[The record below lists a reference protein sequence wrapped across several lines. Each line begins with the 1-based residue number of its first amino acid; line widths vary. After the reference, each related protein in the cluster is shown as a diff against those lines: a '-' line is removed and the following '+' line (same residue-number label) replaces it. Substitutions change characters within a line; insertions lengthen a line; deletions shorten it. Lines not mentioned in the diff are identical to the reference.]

1 MFSLFFYRIFLS
13 YNHSFKSKNFRTV
26 SMRAS
31 RFLFATLRETPN
43 DAEVISHQL
52 MLRAGMIRKLASGLY
67 TWLPMG
73 VRVLNKVEAI
83 VREEMNRAGSLETL
97 MPVTQPASL
106 WEESGRY
113 VQYGPELLR
122 FKDRHSN
129 DFVLGPTHEEVI
141 TDLARNELKSYKQ
154 LPMNFYQIQTK
165 FRDEIRPRFGVMRSR
180 EFIMKDAYSF
190 HVDQASLQET
200 YDVMYDTYCRIF
212 SRLGLNFRPVQA
224 DTGSIGGSGSHEFHV
239 LASSGE
245 DDIAF
250 STESDY
256 AANVE
261 MAEAVLTG
269 ERAAPSQDLK
279 IVDTP
284 NQKTIADVSAFL
296 NTDPAQSVKALL
308 VQGIADEKGHIPVIA
323 LFLRGDHELNEI
335 KAEKHPLIAA
345 PLTFA
350 TDVQLNA
357 LGLTAGFCGP
367 QGLVEKGLT
376 VIVDR
381 AASVLSDFVA
391 GANEVDKHATG
402 INWDRDATF
411 TEVFDLRNVV
421 EGDPSPDGQG
431 TILIKRG
438 IEVGHIFQLGT
449 KYSEALGCKVLGDD
463 GKPLVVT
470 MGCYGIGVTRVV
482 ASAIEQNFDEKGI
495 IWPSAIAPFEV
506 AIVPMNAQKS
516 PRTLEAA
523 EALYAELQAAG
534 YDVLLDDRNER
545 PGVKFSDLE
554 LTGIPHRIVIGEKG
568 LDADTFEYKGRRDAE
583 SVNLSKD
590 ELLAKL
596 VK

>member
-1 MFSLFFYRIFLS
+1 
-13 YNHSFKSKNFRTV
+13 
-26 SMRAS
+26 MRAS

-212 SRLGLNFRPVQA
+212 TRLGLNFRPVQA

-250 STESDY
+250 STVSDY

-269 ERAAPSQDLK
+269 ERAEPTQDLK

-284 NQKTIADVSAFL
+284 NKKTIADVSVFL

-308 VQGIADEKGHIPVIA
+308 VQGVVDEKGHVPVIA

-350 TDVQLNA
+350 TDAQLNA

-367 QGLVEKGLT
+367 QGLVDKGLT

-402 INWDRDATF
+402 INWERDAKF

-523 EALYAELQAAG
+523 EILYAELQAAG

-568 LDADTFEYKGRRDAE
+568 LDAGTFEYKGRRDAE
-583 SVNLSKD
+583 SINLSKD

>member
-1 MFSLFFYRIFLS
+1 
-13 YNHSFKSKNFRTV
+13 
-26 SMRAS
+26 MRAS

-83 VREEMNRAGSLETL
+83 VREEMNRAGSLEVF
-97 MPVTQPASL
+97 MPVTQPSSL
-106 WEESGRY
+106 WEESGRF

-122 FKDRHSN
+122 FKDRHNN

-154 LPMNFYQIQTK
+154 LPINFYQIQTK
-165 FRDEIRPRFGVMRSR
+165 FRDEVRPRFGVMRSR

-190 HVDQASLQET
+190 HIDQASLQET

-212 SRLGLNFRPVQA
+212 SRLGLDFRPVQA

-261 MAEAVLTG
+261 MAEAVLVG
-269 ERAAPSQDLK
+269 ERAAATQELK
-279 IVDTP
+279 LVDTP
-284 NQKTIADVSAFL
+284 AQKTIADVSNFL
-296 NTDPAQSVKALL
+296 GTDAAQSVKALL
-308 VQGIADEKGHIPVIA
+308 VQGAATEEGKEAPVVA

-345 PLTFA
+345 PLAFA
-350 TDVQLNA
+350 TEAQIQA
-357 LGLTAGFCGP
+357 LGLSTGFIGP
-367 QGLVEKGLT
+367 QGLVEKGIT

-391 GANEVDKHATG
+391 GANEADKHAIG
-402 INWDRDATF
+402 VNWERDATF
-411 TEVFDLRNVV
+411 TEVYDLRNVV
-421 EGDPSPDGQG
+421 EGDPSPDGKG
-431 TILIKRG
+431 TLQIKRG
-438 IEVGHIFQLGT
+438 IEVGHIFQLGK
-449 KYSEALGCKVLGDD
+449 KYSEALGCKVLGKD
-463 GKPLVVT
+463 GKPMVVT

-482 ASAIEQNFDEKGI
+482 ASAIEQNFDDKGI

-506 AIVPMNAQKS
+506 AIVPMNAHKS

-534 YDVLLDDRNER
+534 YDVILDDRDER

-554 LTGIPHRIVIGEKG
+554 ITGIPHRIVIGEKG
-568 LDADTFEYKGRRDAE
+568 LDAGTFEYKGRTDAE
-583 SVNLSKD
+583 SVNISKE
-590 ELLAKL
+590 ELLAKIA
-596 VK
+596 K

>member
-1 MFSLFFYRIFLS
+1 
-13 YNHSFKSKNFRTV
+13 
-26 SMRAS
+26 MRAS

-83 VREEMNRAGSLETL
+83 VREEMNRAGALEPF
-97 MPVTQPASL
+97 MPVPQPASL

-122 FKDRHSN
+122 FNDRHTN
-129 DFVLGPTHEEVI
+129 PFVLGPTHEEVI

-154 LPMNFYQIQTK
+154 LPINFYQIQTK
-165 FRDEIRPRFGVMRSR
+165 FRDEVRPRFGVMRSR

-200 YDVMYDTYCRIF
+200 YDVMYETYCRIF
-212 SRLGLNFRPVQA
+212 SRLGLDFRPVQA

-256 AANVE
+256 AANIE
-261 MAEAVLTG
+261 MAEAILVG
-269 ERAAPSQDLK
+269 ERAAPTQALE

-284 NQKTIADVSAFL
+284 NQKTIADVSTFL
-296 NTDPAQSVKALL
+296 NTDPAHSVKALL
-308 VQGIADEKGHIPVIA
+308 VQGIADEKGHSPVIA

-350 TDVQLNA
+350 TEEQIAA
-357 LGLTAGFCGP
+357 LGLTAGFIGP

-391 GANEVDKHATG
+391 GANEADKHATG
-402 INWDRDATF
+402 VNWERDASF
-411 TEVFDLRNVV
+411 TEVYDLRNVV
-421 EGDPSPDGQG
+421 EGDPSPDGKG
-431 TILIKRG
+431 TLQIKRG
-438 IEVGHIFQLGT
+438 IEVGHIFQLGK
-449 KYSEALGCKVLGDD
+449 KYSEALGCKVLGED
-463 GKPLVVT
+463 GKPLTVT
-470 MGCYGIGVTRVV
+470 MGCYGIGVTRVI
-482 ASAIEQNFDEKGI
+482 ASAIEQNYDEKGI
-495 IWPSAIAPFEV
+495 IWPAAIAPFEV
-506 AIVPMNAQKS
+506 AIVPMNAHKS

-523 EALYAELQAAG
+523 EALYIELQAQG
-534 YDVLLDDRNER
+534 FDVLLDDRNER

-568 LDADTFEYKGRRDAE
+568 LDAGTFEYKGRTDIE
-583 SVNLSKD
+583 SVNINKD

-596 VK
+596 AK

>member
-1 MFSLFFYRIFLS
+1 
-13 YNHSFKSKNFRTV
+13 
-26 SMRAS
+26 MRAS

-67 TWLPMG
+67 SWLPMG

-83 VREEMNRAGSLETL
+83 VREEMNRAGALETL

-122 FKDRHSN
+122 FKDRHNN

-154 LPMNFYQIQTK
+154 LPINFYQIQTK

-190 HVDQASLQET
+190 HVNQDSLQET

-250 STESDY
+250 STESDF

-261 MAEAVLTG
+261 MAEAVLVG
-269 ERAAPSQDLK
+269 ERKAPTQALK

-284 NQKTIADVSAFL
+284 EQKTIADVSAYL
-296 NTDPAQSVKALL
+296 KTDPASSVKALL
-308 VQGIADEKGHIPVIA
+308 VQGVADEKGKVPVVA

-335 KAEKHPLIAA
+335 KAEKHSLIAS
-345 PLTFA
+345 PLEFA
-350 TDVQLNA
+350 TEAQLQEN
-357 LGLTAGFCGP
+357 GLTAGFCGP

-376 VIVDR
+376 VIIDR

-391 GANEVDKHATG
+391 GANEVDKHAIG
-402 INWDRDATF
+402 VNWERDAKF

-421 EGDPSPDGQG
+421 EGDPSPDGKG
-431 TILIKRG
+431 TLQIKRG
-438 IEVGHIFQLGT
+438 IEVGHIFQLGQ

-482 ASAIEQNFDEKGI
+482 ASAIEQNYDDKGI
-495 IWPSAIAPFEV
+495 IWPSVIAPFEI
-506 AIVPMNAQKS
+506 AIVPMNAQKL

-523 EALYAELQAAG
+523 EVLYAELQAAG

-568 LDADTFEYKGRRDAE
+568 LDAGTFEYKGRRDVE
-583 SVNLSKD
+583 SVNLSKE

>member
-1 MFSLFFYRIFLS
+1 
-13 YNHSFKSKNFRTV
+13 
-26 SMRAS
+26 MRAS

-83 VREEMNRAGSLETL
+83 VREEMNRAGSLEVF
-97 MPVTQPASL
+97 MPVTQPSSL
-106 WEESGRY
+106 WEESGRF

-122 FKDRHSN
+122 FKDRHNN

-154 LPMNFYQIQTK
+154 LPINFYQIQTK
-165 FRDEIRPRFGVMRSR
+165 FRDEVRPRFGVMRSR

-190 HVDQASLQET
+190 HIDQASLQET

-212 SRLGLNFRPVQA
+212 SRLGLDFRPVQA

-261 MAEAVLTG
+261 MAEAVLVG
-269 ERAAPSQDLK
+269 ERAAATQELK
-279 IVDTP
+279 LVDTP
-284 NQKTIADVSAFL
+284 AQKTIADVSNFL
-296 NTDPAQSVKALL
+296 GTDAAQSVKALL
-308 VQGIADEKGHIPVIA
+308 VQGVATEEDKEAPVVA

-350 TDVQLNA
+350 SEAQIQA
-357 LGLTAGFCGP
+357 LGLITGFIGP
-367 QGLVEKGLT
+367 QGLVEKGIT

-391 GANEVDKHATG
+391 GANEAGKHATG
-402 INWDRDATF
+402 VNWERDATF
-411 TEVFDLRNVV
+411 TEVYDLRNVV
-421 EGDPSPDGQG
+421 EGDPSPDGKG
-431 TILIKRG
+431 TLQIKRG
-438 IEVGHIFQLGT
+438 IEVGHIFQLGK
-449 KYSEALGCKVLGDD
+449 KYSEALGCKVLGKD
-463 GKPLVVT
+463 GKPMIVT

-482 ASAIEQNFDEKGI
+482 ASAIEQNFDDKGI

-506 AIVPMNAQKS
+506 AIVPMNAHKS

-534 YDVLLDDRNER
+534 YDVILDDRDER

-554 LTGIPHRIVIGEKG
+554 ITGIPHRIVIGEKG
-568 LDADTFEYKGRRDAE
+568 LDAGTFEYKGRTDAE
-583 SVNLSKD
+583 SVNISKE
-590 ELLAKL
+590 ELLAKIA
-596 VK
+596 K

>member
-1 MFSLFFYRIFLS
+1 
-13 YNHSFKSKNFRTV
+13 
-26 SMRAS
+26 MRAS

-73 VRVLNKVEAI
+73 VRVLNKVAAI
-83 VREEMNRAGSLETL
+83 VHEEMNNAGSLEVL

-122 FKDRHSN
+122 FKDRHGN
-129 DFVLGPTHEEVI
+129 PFVLGPTHEEVI

-154 LPMNFYQIQTK
+154 LPANFYQVQTK

-190 HVDQASLQET
+190 HANQESLQET
-200 YDVMYDTYCRIF
+200 YDIMYGAYCKIF
-212 SRLGLNFRPVQA
+212 SRLGLDFRPVQA

-256 AANVE
+256 AANIE
-261 MAEAVLTG
+261 MAEAILVG
-269 ERAAPSQDLK
+269 ERVAPTKALEV
-279 IVDTP
+279 VDTP
-284 NQKTIADVSAFL
+284 NQKTIADVSNFL
-296 NTDPAQSVKALL
+296 KSDPAHSVKALL
-308 VQGIADEKGHIPVIA
+308 VQGIAAEEGQATPVVA

-335 KAEKHPLIAA
+335 KAEKHPRIAS

-350 TDVQLNA
+350 TEEQLVA

-376 VIVDR
+376 VIADR

-391 GANEVDKHATG
+391 GANEVDKHVTG
-402 INWDRDATF
+402 LNWERDAQF
-411 TEVFDLRNVV
+411 TEVYDLRNVV
-421 EGDPSPDGQG
+421 EGDPSPDGKG
-431 TILIKRG
+431 TLQIKRG
-438 IEVGHIFQLGT
+438 IEVGHIFQLGQ
-449 KYSEALGCKVLGDD
+449 KYSEALGCKVLGED
-463 GKPLVVT
+463 GKPFTVT

-495 IWPSAIAPFEV
+495 IWPMAIAPFEV
-506 AIVPMNAQKS
+506 AIVPMNAHKS
-516 PRTLEAA
+516 PRSLEAA
-523 EALYAELQAAG
+523 EALYAELTTAG

-568 LDADTFEYKGRRDAE
+568 LDAGTFEYKGRRDAE
-583 SVNLSKD
+583 SVNISKD
-590 ELLAKL
+590 ELLAKIA
-596 VK
+596 K

>member
-1 MFSLFFYRIFLS
+1 
-13 YNHSFKSKNFRTV
+13 
-26 SMRAS
+26 MRAS

-83 VREEMNRAGSLETL
+83 IHEEMNRAGSLEVL
-97 MPVTQPASL
+97 MPVTQPSSL
-106 WEESGRY
+106 WEESGRF

-122 FKDRHSN
+122 FKDRHNN

-154 LPMNFYQIQTK
+154 LPANFYQVQTK

-190 HVDQASLQET
+190 HIDQDSLQET
-200 YDVMYDTYCRIF
+200 YDTMYDAYCRIF
-212 SRLGLNFRPVQA
+212 TRLGLNFRPVQA

-250 STESDY
+250 STDSDY

-261 MAEAVLTG
+261 MAEAVLVG
-269 ERAAPSQDLK
+269 ERATPTQELK
-279 IVDTP
+279 LVETP

-296 NTDPAQSVKALL
+296 KTDTKNSIKALL
-308 VQGIADEKGHIPVIA
+308 VQGVADEKGNVPVVA

-335 KAEKHPLIAA
+335 KAEKHAAIAA

-350 TDVQLNA
+350 TEEQIAA
-357 LGLTAGFCGP
+357 LGLTTGFIGP

-376 VIVDR
+376 VIIDR

-391 GANEVDKHATG
+391 GANEADKHATG
-402 INWDRDATF
+402 VNWERDAQY
-411 TEVFDLRNVV
+411 TEIYDLRNVV
-421 EGDPSPDGQG
+421 EGDVSPDGKG
-431 TILIKRG
+431 TLQIKRG
-438 IEVGHIFQLGT
+438 IEVGHIFQLGK
-449 KYSEALGCKVLGDD
+449 KYSEALGCKVLGKD
-463 GKPLVVT
+463 GKPTVVT

-482 ASAIEQNFDEKGI
+482 ASAIEQNFDDKGI
-495 IWPSAIAPFEV
+495 IWPLAIAPFEV
-506 AIVPMNAQKS
+506 AIVPMNAHKS

-523 EALYAELQAAG
+523 ETLYAELQVAG
-534 YDVLLDDRNER
+534 FDVLLDDRDER

-554 LTGIPHRIVIGEKG
+554 ITGIPHRIVIGEKG
-568 LDADTFEYKGRRDAE
+568 LDAGTFEYKGRRDAE
-583 SVNLSKD
+583 SVNISKE
-590 ELLAKL
+590 ELLTKIAK
-596 VK
+596 

>member
-1 MFSLFFYRIFLS
+1 
-13 YNHSFKSKNFRTV
+13 
-26 SMRAS
+26 MRAS

-73 VRVLNKVEAI
+73 VRVLNKVSAI
-83 VREEMNRAGSLETL
+83 VREEMNNAGSLEVF

-122 FKDRHSN
+122 FNDRHGN
-129 DFVLGPTHEEVI
+129 PFVLGPTHEEVI

-154 LPMNFYQIQTK
+154 LPANFYQVQTK

-190 HVDQASLQET
+190 HANQESLQET
-200 YDVMYDTYCRIF
+200 YDIMYDAYCKIF
-212 SRLGLNFRPVQA
+212 TRLGLDFRPVQA

-256 AANVE
+256 AANTE
-261 MAEAVLTG
+261 MAEAVLVG
-269 ERAAPSQDLK
+269 ERAAPTKALEV
-279 IVDTP
+279 VDTP
-284 NQKTIADVSAFL
+284 NQKTIADVSNFL
-296 NTDPAQSVKALL
+296 KSDPAHSVKALL
-308 VQGIADEKGHIPVIA
+308 VQGIAAEEGQATPVVA

-335 KAEKHPLIAA
+335 KAEKHQLIAS

-350 TDVQLNA
+350 TEEQLSA

-391 GANEVDKHATG
+391 GANEVDKHVTG
-402 INWDRDATF
+402 LNWERDAQF
-411 TEVFDLRNVV
+411 SEVYDLRNVV
-421 EGDPSPDGQG
+421 EGDPSPDGKG
-431 TILIKRG
+431 TLQIKRG
-438 IEVGHIFQLGT
+438 IEVGHIFQLGQ
-449 KYSEALGCKVLGDD
+449 KYSEALGCKVLGED
-463 GKPLVVT
+463 GKPFTVT

-495 IWPSAIAPFEV
+495 IWPMAIAPFEV
-506 AIVPMNAQKS
+506 AIVPMNAHKS
-516 PRTLEAA
+516 PRTLDAA
-523 EALYAELQAAG
+523 EALYAELTAAG

-568 LDADTFEYKGRRDAE
+568 LDAGTFEYKGRRDAE
-583 SVNLSKD
+583 SVNISKE
-590 ELLAKL
+590 ELLAKIA
-596 VK
+596 K

>member
-212 SRLGLNFRPVQA
+212 TRLGLNFRPVQA

-250 STESDY
+250 STQSDY

-279 IVDTP
+279 IVETP
-284 NQKTIADVSAFL
+284 NQKTIADVSTFL

-308 VQGIADEKGHIPVIA
+308 VQGIADEKGHVPVIA

-350 TDVQLNA
+350 TDTQLNA

-376 VIVDR
+376 VIIDR

-523 EALYAELQAAG
+523 EALYTELQAAG

-568 LDADTFEYKGRRDAE
+568 LDAGTFEYKGRRDAE

-590 ELLAKL
+590 DLMAKL

>member
-1 MFSLFFYRIFLS
+1 
-13 YNHSFKSKNFRTV
+13 
-26 SMRAS
+26 
-31 RFLFATLRETPN
+31 
-43 DAEVISHQL
+43 
-52 MLRAGMIRKLASGLY
+52 
-67 TWLPMG
+67 
-73 VRVLNKVEAI
+73 
-83 VREEMNRAGSLETL
+83 MNRAGALETF

-122 FKDRHSN
+122 FNDRHTN
-129 DFVLGPTHEEVI
+129 PFVLGPTHEEVI

-154 LPMNFYQIQTK
+154 LPINFYQIQTK
-165 FRDEIRPRFGVMRSR
+165 FRDEVRPRFGVMRSR

-200 YDVMYDTYCRIF
+200 YDVMYETYCRIF
-212 SRLGLNFRPVQA
+212 SRLGLDFRPVQA

-256 AANVE
+256 AANIE
-261 MAEAVLTG
+261 MAEAILVG
-269 ERAAPSQDLK
+269 ERAAPTQALE

-284 NQKTIADVSAFL
+284 NQKTIADVSTFL
-296 NTDPAQSVKALL
+296 NTDPAHSVKALL
-308 VQGIADEKGHIPVIA
+308 VQGIADEKGHSPVIA

-350 TDVQLNA
+350 TEEQIAA
-357 LGLTAGFCGP
+357 LGLTAGFIGP

-391 GANEVDKHATG
+391 GANEADKHATG
-402 INWDRDATF
+402 VNWERDASF
-411 TEVFDLRNVV
+411 TEVYDLRNVV
-421 EGDPSPDGQG
+421 EGDPSPDGKG
-431 TILIKRG
+431 TLQIKRG
-438 IEVGHIFQLGT
+438 IEVGHIFQLGK
-449 KYSEALGCKVLGDD
+449 KYSEALGCKVLGED
-463 GKPLVVT
+463 GKPLTVT
-470 MGCYGIGVTRVV
+470 MGCYGIGVTRVI
-482 ASAIEQNFDEKGI
+482 ASAIEQNYDEKGI
-495 IWPSAIAPFEV
+495 IWPAAIAPFEV
-506 AIVPMNAQKS
+506 AIVPMNAHKS

-523 EALYAELQAAG
+523 EALYIELQAQG
-534 YDVLLDDRNER
+534 FDVLLDDRNER

-568 LDADTFEYKGRRDAE
+568 LDAGTFEYKGRTDIE
-583 SVNLSKD
+583 SVNINKD

-596 VK
+596 AK

>member
-1 MFSLFFYRIFLS
+1 
-13 YNHSFKSKNFRTV
+13 
-26 SMRAS
+26 MRAS
-31 RFLFATLRETPN
+31 RFLFATLRETPS

-83 VREEMNRAGSLETL
+83 VREEMDRAGSLQVL

-113 VQYGPELLR
+113 VEYGAELLR
-122 FKDRHSN
+122 FKDRHN
-129 DFVLGPTHEEVI
+129 NPFVLGPTHEEVI
-141 TDLARNELKSYKQ
+141 TDMARNELKSYKQ
-154 LPMNFYQIQTK
+154 LPANFYQVQTK
-165 FRDEIRPRFGVMRSR
+165 FRDEVRPRFGVMRSR

-190 HVDQASLQET
+190 HVDQDSLQET
-200 YDVMYDTYCRIF
+200 YDVMYEAYCRIF
-212 SRLGLNFRPVQA
+212 TRFGLDFRPVQA

-256 AANVE
+256 AANIE
-261 MAEAVLTG
+261 MAEAILVG
-269 ERAAPSQDLK
+269 ERAAPTQELK
-279 IVDTP
+279 TVETP

-296 NTDPAQSVKALL
+296 NTEAKDSVKALL
-308 VQGIADEKGHIPVIA
+308 VQGVAQEEGQKAPVVA

-335 KAEKHPLIAA
+335 KAEKHAKIAS

-350 TDVQLNA
+350 TEEQMA
-357 LGLTAGFCGP
+357 EYGLTAGFIGP

-391 GANEVDKHATG
+391 GANEADKHATG
-402 INWDRDATF
+402 VNWERDAQF
-411 TEVFDLRNVV
+411 TEVYDLRNVV

-431 TILIKRG
+431 TLQIKRG
-438 IEVGHIFQLGT
+438 IEVGHIFQLGQ
-449 KYSEALGCKVLGDD
+449 KYSEALGCKVLGKD
-463 GKPLVVT
+463 GKPFTVT

-482 ASAIEQNFDEKGI
+482 ASAIEQNYDDKGI
-495 IWPSAIAPFEV
+495 IWPAAIAPFQV
-506 AIVPMNAQKS
+506 AIVPMNAHKS

-523 EALYAELQAAG
+523 ESLYAELQAAG
-534 YDVLLDDRNER
+534 YDVLLDDRDER

-554 LTGIPHRIVIGEKG
+554 INGIPHRIVIGEKG
-568 LDADTFEYKGRRDAE
+568 LDAGTFEYKGRTDAE
-583 SVNLSKD
+583 SVNISKE
-590 ELLAKL
+590 ELLAKIA
-596 VK
+596 K

>member
-1 MFSLFFYRIFLS
+1 
-13 YNHSFKSKNFRTV
+13 
-26 SMRAS
+26 MRAS

-83 VREEMNRAGSLETL
+83 VREEMNRAGSLEVF
-97 MPVTQPASL
+97 MPVTQPSSL
-106 WEESGRY
+106 WEESGRF

-122 FKDRHSN
+122 FKDRHNN

-154 LPMNFYQIQTK
+154 LPINFYQIQTK
-165 FRDEIRPRFGVMRSR
+165 FRDEVRPRFGVMRSR

-190 HVDQASLQET
+190 HIDQASLQET

-212 SRLGLNFRPVQA
+212 SRLGLDFRPVQA

-261 MAEAVLTG
+261 MAEAVLVG
-269 ERAAPSQDLK
+269 ERAAATQELK
-279 IVDTP
+279 LVDTP
-284 NQKTIADVSAFL
+284 AQKTIADVSNFL
-296 NTDPAQSVKALL
+296 GTDAAQSVKALL
-308 VQGIADEKGHIPVIA
+308 VQGVATEEGKEAPVVA

-350 TDVQLNA
+350 SEAQIQA
-357 LGLTAGFCGP
+357 LGLITGFIGP
-367 QGLVEKGLT
+367 QGLVEKGIT

-391 GANEVDKHATG
+391 GANEAGKHATG
-402 INWDRDATF
+402 VNWERDATF
-411 TEVFDLRNVV
+411 TEVYDLRNVV
-421 EGDPSPDGQG
+421 EGDPSPDGKG
-431 TILIKRG
+431 TLQIKRG
-438 IEVGHIFQLGT
+438 IEVGHIFQLGK
-449 KYSEALGCKVLGDD
+449 KYSEALGCKVLGKD
-463 GKPLVVT
+463 GKPMIVT

-482 ASAIEQNFDEKGI
+482 ASAIEQNFDDKGI

-506 AIVPMNAQKS
+506 AIVPMNAHKS

-523 EALYAELQAAG
+523 ETLYAELQAAG
-534 YDVLLDDRNER
+534 YDVILDDRDER

-554 LTGIPHRIVIGEKG
+554 ITGIPHRIVIGEKG
-568 LDADTFEYKGRRDAE
+568 LDAGTFEYKGRTDAE
-583 SVNLSKD
+583 SVNISKE
-590 ELLAKL
+590 ELLAKIA
-596 VK
+596 K

>member
-1 MFSLFFYRIFLS
+1 
-13 YNHSFKSKNFRTV
+13 
-26 SMRAS
+26 MRAS

-73 VRVLNKVEAI
+73 VRVLNKVAAI
-83 VREEMNRAGSLETL
+83 VREEMNNASSLEVL

-122 FKDRHSN
+122 FKDRHTN

-154 LPMNFYQIQTK
+154 LPANFYQVQTK

-190 HVDQASLQET
+190 HADQESLQET
-200 YDVMYDTYCRIF
+200 YDKMYEAYCKIF
-212 SRLGLNFRPVQA
+212 TRLGLDFRPVQA

-256 AANVE
+256 AANIE
-261 MAEAVLTG
+261 MAEAILVG
-269 ERAAPSQDLK
+269 ERAAPTQELK
-279 IVDTP
+279 VVDTP
-284 NQKTIADVSAFL
+284 NQKTIADVSNFL
-296 NTDPAQSVKALL
+296 GTDPAHSVKALL
-308 VQGIADEKGHIPVIA
+308 VQGVAAEEGKAAPVVA

-335 KAEKHPLIAA
+335 KAEKHPKIAA
-345 PLTFA
+345 PLAFA
-350 TDVQLNA
+350 TEAQLA
-357 LGLTAGFCGP
+357 ELGLTAGFVGP

-391 GANEVDKHATG
+391 GANEADKHATG
-402 INWDRDATF
+402 VNWERDAQF
-411 TEVFDLRNVV
+411 SEVYDLRNVV
-421 EGDPSPDGQG
+421 EGDPSPDGKG
-431 TILIKRG
+431 TLQIKRG
-438 IEVGHIFQLGT
+438 IEVGHIFQLGK
-449 KYSEALGCKVLGDD
+449 KYSEALGCKVLGED
-463 GKPLVVT
+463 GKPFTVT

-482 ASAIEQNFDEKGI
+482 ASAIEQNYDEKGI
-495 IWPSAIAPFEV
+495 IWPAAIAPFEV
-506 AIVPMNAQKS
+506 AIVPMNAHKS
-516 PRTLEAA
+516 PRSLEAA
-523 EALYAELQAAG
+523 ESLYAELQAAG
-534 YDVLLDDRNER
+534 FDVLLDDRNER

-568 LDADTFEYKGRRDAE
+568 LDAGTFEYKGRRDAE
-583 SVNLSKD
+583 SVNLSKE
-590 ELLAKL
+590 ELLAKIA
-596 VK
+596 K

>member
-1 MFSLFFYRIFLS
+1 
-13 YNHSFKSKNFRTV
+13 
-26 SMRAS
+26 MRAS

-67 TWLPMG
+67 SWLPMG

-83 VREEMNRAGSLETL
+83 VREEMDRAGSLQVL

-106 WEESGRY
+106 WQESGRY

-122 FKDRHSN
+122 FKDRHNN

-154 LPMNFYQIQTK
+154 LPANFYQVQTK

-190 HVDQASLQET
+190 HADQESLQET
-200 YDVMYDTYCRIF
+200 YDVMYDAYCRIF
-212 SRLGLNFRPVQA
+212 TRLGLDFRPVQA

-250 STESDY
+250 STESDF

-261 MAEAVLTG
+261 MAEAVLVG
-269 ERAAPSQDLK
+269 ERAAPTQALTL
-279 IVDTP
+279 VYTP
-284 NQKTIADVSAFL
+284 NQKTIADVSQFL
-296 NTDPAQSVKALL
+296 NTEARDSVKALL
-308 VQGIADEKGHIPVIA
+308 VQGVATEEGQAAPVVA

-335 KAEKHPLIAA
+335 KAEKHPLIAS

-350 TDVQLNA
+350 TEEQISA
-357 LGLTAGFCGP
+357 LGLTVGFIGP
-367 QGLVEKGLT
+367 QGLVKKGLS

-391 GANEVDKHATG
+391 GANEADKHATG
-402 INWDRDATF
+402 VNWERDAKY
-411 TEVFDLRNVV
+411 TEVYDLRNVV
-421 EGDPSPDGQG
+421 EGDPSPDGHG

-438 IEVGHIFQLGT
+438 IEVGHIFQLGQ
-449 KYSEALGCKVLGDD
+449 KYSEALGCKVLGPD
-463 GKPLVVT
+463 GKPFTVT

-482 ASAIEQNFDEKGI
+482 ASAIEQNFDDKGI
-495 IWPSAIAPFEV
+495 IWPAAIAPFDV
-506 AIVPMNAQKS
+506 AIVPMNAHKS

-534 YDVLLDDRNER
+534 YDVILDDRNER

-554 LTGIPHRIVIGEKG
+554 ITGIPHRIVIGEKG
-568 LDADTFEYKGRRDAE
+568 LDAGTFEYKGRRDAE
-583 SVNLSKD
+583 SVNISK
-590 ELLAKL
+590 EEVLAKL
-596 VK
+596 AKIAK

>member
-1 MFSLFFYRIFLS
+1 
-13 YNHSFKSKNFRTV
+13 
-26 SMRAS
+26 MRAS

-83 VREEMNRAGSLETL
+83 VREEMNRAGALETF

-122 FKDRHSN
+122 FNDRHTN
-129 DFVLGPTHEEVI
+129 PFVLGPTHEEVI

-154 LPMNFYQIQTK
+154 LPINFYQIQTK
-165 FRDEIRPRFGVMRSR
+165 FRDEVRPRFGVMRSR

-200 YDVMYDTYCRIF
+200 YDVMYETYCRIF
-212 SRLGLNFRPVQA
+212 SRLGLDFRPVQA

-256 AANVE
+256 AANIE
-261 MAEAVLTG
+261 MAEAILVG
-269 ERAAPSQDLK
+269 ERAAPTQALE
-279 IVDTP
+279 ILDTP
-284 NQKTIADVSAFL
+284 NQKTIADVSTFL
-296 NTDPAQSVKALL
+296 NTDPAHSVKALL
-308 VQGIADEKGHIPVIA
+308 VQGIADEKGHSPVIA

-350 TDVQLNA
+350 TEEQIAA
-357 LGLTAGFCGP
+357 LGLTAGFIGP

-391 GANEVDKHATG
+391 GANEADKHATG
-402 INWDRDATF
+402 VNWERDASF
-411 TEVFDLRNVV
+411 TEVYDLRNVV
-421 EGDPSPDGQG
+421 EGDPSPDGKG
-431 TILIKRG
+431 TLQIKRG
-438 IEVGHIFQLGT
+438 IEVGHIFQLGK
-449 KYSEALGCKVLGDD
+449 KYSEALGCKVLGED
-463 GKPLVVT
+463 GKPLTVT
-470 MGCYGIGVTRVV
+470 MGCYGIGVTRVI
-482 ASAIEQNFDEKGI
+482 ASAIEQNYDEKGI
-495 IWPSAIAPFEV
+495 IWPAAIAPFEV
-506 AIVPMNAQKS
+506 AIVPMNAHKS

-523 EALYAELQAAG
+523 EALYIELQAQG
-534 YDVLLDDRNER
+534 FDVLLDDRNER

-568 LDADTFEYKGRRDAE
+568 LDAGTFEYKGRTDIE
-583 SVNLSKD
+583 SVNINKD

-596 VK
+596 AK

>member
-1 MFSLFFYRIFLS
+1 
-13 YNHSFKSKNFRTV
+13 
-26 SMRAS
+26 MRAS

-83 VREEMNRAGSLETL
+83 VREEMDRAGSLQVL

-122 FKDRHSN
+122 FKDRHTN

-154 LPMNFYQIQTK
+154 LPANFYQVQTK

-200 YDVMYDTYCRIF
+200 YDVMYDAYCKIF
-212 SRLGLNFRPVQA
+212 TRLGLNFRPVQA

-261 MAEAVLTG
+261 MAEAVLVG
-269 ERAAPSQDLK
+269 ERAAPTQALT
-279 IVDTP
+279 IIDTP

-296 NTDPAQSVKALL
+296 NSDPAQSVKALL
-308 VQGIADEKGHIPVIA
+308 VQGVAEEGQATPVVA

-335 KAEKHPLIAA
+335 KAEKHPLIAS
-345 PLTFA
+345 PLMFA
-350 TDVQLNA
+350 TEEQIA
-357 LGLTAGFCGP
+357 ELGLTPGFCGP

-376 VIVDR
+376 VIIDR

-391 GANEVDKHATG
+391 GANEADKHATG
-402 INWDRDATF
+402 VNWERDAQF
-411 TEVFDLRNVV
+411 TEVYDLRNVV
-421 EGDPSPDGQG
+421 EGDPSPDGKG
-431 TILIKRG
+431 TIQIKRG
-438 IEVGHIFQLGT
+438 IEVGHIFQLGQ

-482 ASAIEQNFDEKGI
+482 ASAIEQNFDDKGI
-495 IWPSAIAPFEV
+495 IWPAAIAPFDI
-506 AIVPMNAQKS
+506 AIVPMNAHKS
-516 PRTLEAA
+516 PRTVEAA
-523 EALYAELQAAG
+523 EALYAELTAAG

-545 PGVKFSDLE
+545 PGVKFSDIE

-568 LDADTFEYKGRRDAE
+568 LDAGTFEYKGRTDVE
-583 SVNLSKD
+583 STNLTKE
-590 ELLAKL
+590 ELLAK
-596 VK
+596 VTK

>member
-1 MFSLFFYRIFLS
+1 
-13 YNHSFKSKNFRTV
+13 
-26 SMRAS
+26 MRAS

-52 MLRAGMIRKLASGLY
+52 MLRAGMIRKLATGLY

-83 VREEMNRAGSLETL
+83 VREEMNRAHALEVF

-122 FKDRHSN
+122 FKDRHNN

-154 LPMNFYQIQTK
+154 LPINFYQIQTK
-165 FRDEIRPRFGVMRSR
+165 FRDEVRPRFGVMRSR

-190 HVDQASLQET
+190 HTNQASLQET

-212 SRLGLNFRPVQA
+212 TRLGLNFRPVQA

-250 STESDY
+250 STESTY

-261 MAEAVLTG
+261 MAEAVLVG
-269 ERAAPSQDLK
+269 ERAAATQTLTL
-279 IVDTP
+279 VDTP

-296 NTDPAQSVKALL
+296 KSDAKDSVKALL
-308 VQGIADEKGHIPVIA
+308 VQGIVDEQGHTPVVA

-335 KAEKHPLIAA
+335 KAEKHAAIAS

-350 TDVQLNA
+350 TEEQIAA
-357 LGLTAGFCGP
+357 LGLIVGFIGP

-391 GANEVDKHATG
+391 GANQADKHATG
-402 INWDRDATF
+402 VNWQRDAQF
-411 TEVFDLRNVV
+411 TEVYDLRNVV
-421 EGDPSPDGQG
+421 EGDPSPDGNG
-431 TILIKRG
+431 TLQIKRG
-438 IEVGHIFQLGT
+438 IEVGHIFQLGQ
-449 KYSEALGCKVLGDD
+449 KYSEALNCKVLGED
-463 GKPLVVT
+463 GKPLTVT

-482 ASAIEQNFDEKGI
+482 ASAIEQNFDDKGI
-495 IWPSAIAPFEV
+495 IWPAAIAPFDV
-506 AIVPMNAQKS
+506 AIVPMNAHKS
-516 PRTLEAA
+516 PRTVEAA

-534 YDVLLDDRNER
+534 YDVILDDRNER

-554 LTGIPHRIVIGEKG
+554 LTGIPHRIVIGDKG
-568 LDADTFEYKGRRDAE
+568 LDAGTFEYKGRTDAE
-583 SVNLSKD
+583 SVNISKE

-596 VK
+596 TK